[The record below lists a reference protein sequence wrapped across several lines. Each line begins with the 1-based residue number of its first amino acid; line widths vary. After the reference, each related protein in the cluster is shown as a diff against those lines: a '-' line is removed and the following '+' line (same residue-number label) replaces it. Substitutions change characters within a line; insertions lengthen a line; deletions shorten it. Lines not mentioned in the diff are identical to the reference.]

1 MQKFTPQN
9 RKSVEFDRL
18 DVHKK
23 YFPMIAANERAAFFG
38 QPTSPI
44 HPARLPQPLLY
55 TRWDGTMR
63 NDSLRQVQ
71 NTMNPNFGGIV
82 ATLLGQAT
90 HYDGRLPKRAL
101 PPLYPNDRR
110 TA

>member
-1 MQKFTPQN
+1 
-9 RKSVEFDRL
+9 VEFDRL
-18 DVHKK
+18 DIHKK

-44 HPARLPQPLLY
+44 HPAHLLQPLIY
-55 TRWDGTMR
+55 TRSDGAMR
-63 NDSLRQVQ
+63 NDLLRQAQ
-71 NTMNPNFGGIV
+71 NTIFERDSRYI
-82 ATLLGQAT
+82 AGQT
-90 HYDGRLPKRAL
+90 TYYDGRLPKTAL